1 MTPFS
6 VTEKDHLFIISSGS
20 KVVKEIE
27 YNVLNAEKLGEE
39 EHKKF
44 VKERLMK
51 NSNFFD
57 PIHKLKLK
65 TMANSSKKIKLKT
78 STNKE
83 VELKQQGNIA
93 FQLLVKSQHLGMNL
107 DLNEVLKYQLIPIPY
122 SLGTIDGFLNKTNK
136 AKGVEYLTKNI

>member
-1 MTPFS
+1 MRGEVNKSEQLVQKCMDSILNFIDPFL
-6 VTEKDHLFIISSGS
+6 VPEKDHLFIISSGS
-20 KVVKEIE
+20 KVVKKIE

-65 TMANSSKKIKLKT
+65 TMANSSKKV
-78 STNKE
+78 N
-83 VELKQQGNIA
+83 
-93 FQLLVKSQHLGMNL
+93 
-107 DLNEVLKYQLIPIPY
+107 
-122 SLGTIDGFLNKTNK
+122 
-136 AKGVEYLTKNI
+136 